1 MKRLVFSLLVIL
13 IHGLSSASPL
23 TYRRAIERVTSLD
36 PAEAASA
43 YASRCVSLIYE
54 PLLEY
59 DYEARPYALRPCLAT
74 AMPEI
79 SEDGQTYTFVIDTN
93 ACFTADPCF
102 GLDAD
107 GAPLSRHVTA
117 EDFVF
122 SLKRLADAKVASSGY
137 WLLDG
142 HVKGIEAF
150 REASK
155 GATPTDYALEV
166 EGLQAPAP
174 ERLVIKLS
182 SPSPVFLWQMA
193 MPYVAAVPREA
204 VEFYGAAF
212 RDHPVGTGPY
222 ALEKWRRNYSLR
234 FRRNE
239 AWRGWRETS
248 NLKSEISNFKFQP
261 FDFLYF
267 PTIDDPSTQWLAFLA
282 GELDL
287 QGEILR
293 DNWDDV
299 IGPDGA
305 LSPALAERGIVLE
318 RAPTL
323 EVGYIGINMRDPL
336 LGGNKALRQALNA
349 AFDFPAWERFY
360 NGRIMPCDGPVPPSV
375 GGRLETPF
383 KYAFNLDLAHRLVAE
398 AGYPGGID
406 PKTNRRL
413 VLTLSIGNAT
423 QESREAGELMASF
436 YEKVGIRLELDFRTW
451 DAFLRAVNEGRVQLF
466 RMGWVGD
473 YPDAQNFL
481 QLFYSKNASPGPNHS
496 AYANPDFDS
505 AYEAALDA
513 RTEPER
519 NAHWS
524 RCQEIIREDCPW
536 VFTHYNKTFSLT
548 RPSVGNFVP
557 SGFPDGTEKWYEPRH
572 R

>member
-1 MKRLVFSLLVIL
+1 MKRLVFLLLVFL
-13 IHGLSSASPL
+13 IHGLSPASPL

-36 PAEAASA
+36 PAESASA

-79 SEDGQTYTFVIDTN
+79 SEDGLTYTFAIDTN
-93 ACFTADPCF
+93 ACFTADQCF
-102 GLDAD
+102 GLGAD

-155 GATPTDYALEV
+155 GAAPTDYALDV

-174 ERLVIKLS
+174 DRLMIKLS
-182 SPSPVFLWQMA
+182 LPSPVFLWQMA
-193 MPYVAAVPREA
+193 MPYVAAVPHEA

-239 AWRGWRETS
+239 AWRGWRKNS
-248 NLKSEISNFKFQP
+248 NPKSEFQP

-267 PTIDDPSTQWLAFLA
+267 PTIDDPSTQWLVFLA

-336 LGGNKALRQALNA
+336 LGGSRALRQALNA
-349 AFDFPAWERFY
+349 AFDTSRWERFHR
-360 NGRIMPCDGPVPPSV
+360 GRALASNGPVPPNVAGADNSPLPF
-375 GGRLETPF
+375 GRGAEV
-383 KYAFNLDLAHRLVAE
+383 ARRLLAE
-398 AGYPGGID
+398 AGYPDGRD
-406 PKTNRRL
+406 PATGRRLRL
-413 VLTLSIGNAT
+413 VLDIGKT
-423 QESREAGELMASF
+423 SQDIRESTELLVAFMDECGIELVPEYHTWPAF
-436 YEKVGIRLELDFRTW
+436 LKKVG
-451 DAFLRAVNEGRVQLF
+451 EGRSQLF
-466 RMGWVGD
+466 RIAWVGD
-473 YPDAQNFL
+473 YPDAENFL
-481 QLFYSKNASPGPNHS
+481 QLFYGPNASPGPNRC
-496 AYANPDFDS
+496 N
-505 AYEAALDA
+505 YENQEYDALFREAMAA
-513 RTEPER
+513 PEER
-519 NAHWS
+519 
-524 RCQEIIREDCPW
+524 RLELYGEMQRILKEDCPW
-536 VFTHYNKTFSLT
+536 IFVSHAVSAAL
-548 RPSVGNFVP
+548 VGPRVE
-557 SGFPDGTEKWYEPRH
+557 GYRAHDFPYGMEKHLRAK
-572 R
+572 